1 MAWRINCGKPE
12 RNEVAALNRLAAEL
26 PDDWALLTNIP
37 RHLTGSGP
45 RGREIDAL
53 ALSPQGAVVIELK
66 HVGGLIS
73 VTPVGEWY
81 VGGEILADRNGTP
94 YYPLQQAGKAA
105 QVLKSALGAAA
116 GGAYIEACAIATPDS
131 ARIKFDEP
139 ARPQP
144 IMAMDDAVA
153 GIQALARRTRGVSHL
168 SLQAFFAL
176 IGQRIPSN
184 LDALW
189 RAQAAAQPSLASPAR
204 SKRTSRAA
212 SNRQRTTS
220 PKKSGVSFA
229 EIAVVVIV
237 GLVIGT
243 YVMGIM

>member
-26 PDDWALLTNIP
+26 PADWALLTNIP
-37 RHLTGSGP
+37 RHLTGPGP
-45 RGREIDAL
+45 KGREIDAL

-81 VGGEILADRNGTP
+81 VGGKILADRNGSP

-105 QVLKSALGAAA
+105 QVLKSVLGEAA
-116 GGAYIEACAIATPDS
+116 GGTYIEACAIATADT
-131 ARIKFDEP
+131 ARIRFDEP

-144 IMAMDDAVA
+144 IMAMDEAVA
-153 GIQALARRTRGVSHL
+153 GIQALARKTRGVSHL
-168 SLQAFFAL
+168 SLKAFFAL

-189 RAQAAAQPSLASPAR
+189 RAQIAEQPSTASPAR
-204 SKRTSRAA
+204 GKRTSRPAR
-212 SNRQRTTS
+212 NRQRATM

-229 EIAVVVIV
+229 EIAVVVII

-243 YVMGIM
+243 YLMGIM